1 MAKRIREKTAARK
14 ANADKRPCAHVTNI
28 GYSSSKVCLVLDLVR
43 GKKVEDAVAIL
54 RGTTN
59 ASAVVVRKLIESAVA
74 NAENN
79 QNLDKNSLYVAEI
92 YTTQG
97 PTLKRINIRARGR
110 ADRVLKRTSNITVI
124 LDKVNA

>member
-59 ASAVVVRKLIESAVA
+59 ASAVVVR
-74 NAENN
+74 
-79 QNLDKNSLYVAEI
+79 
-92 YTTQG
+92 
-97 PTLKRINIRARGR
+97 
-110 ADRVLKRTSNITVI
+110 
-124 LDKVNA
+124 

>member
-43 GKKVEDAVAIL
+43 GKKVEEAVAIL
-54 RGTTN
+54 RATTN
-59 ASAVVVRKLIESAVA
+59 ASAVVVRKLIESATA

-79 QNLDKNSLYVAEI
+79 QGLDKNDLYVAEI
-92 YTTQG
+92 YATQG

>member
-43 GKKVEDAVAIL
+43 GKKVEEAVAIL

-59 ASAVVVRKLIESAVA
+59 ASAVVVRKLIESATA

-79 QNLDKNSLYVAEI
+79 QGLDKNDLYVAEI
-92 YTTQG
+92 YATQG
-97 PTLKRINIRARGR
+97 PTLKRITIRARGR

>member
-43 GKKVEDAVAIL
+43 GKKVEEAVAIL
-54 RGTTN
+54 RATTN
-59 ASAVVVRKLIESAVA
+59 ASAVVVRKLIESATA

-79 QNLDKNSLYVAEI
+79 QGLDKNELYVAEI
-92 YTTQG
+92 YATQG

>member
-43 GKKVEDAVAIL
+43 GKKVEDAIAIL

>member
-43 GKKVEDAVAIL
+43 GKKVEEAVAIL
-54 RGTTN
+54 RATTN
-59 ASAVVVRKLIESAVA
+59 ASAVVVRKLIESATA

-79 QNLDKNSLYVAEI
+79 QGLDKNDLFVAEI
-92 YTTQG
+92 YATQG

>member
-43 GKKVEDAVAIL
+43 GKKVEEAVAIL

-59 ASAVVVRKLIESAVA
+59 ASAVVVRKLIESATA

-79 QNLDKNSLYVAEI
+79 QGLDKNELYVAEI
-92 YTTQG
+92 YATQG

>member
-43 GKKVEDAVAIL
+43 GKKVEEAVAIL

-59 ASAVVVRKLIESAVA
+59 ASAVVVRKLIESATA

-79 QNLDKNSLYVAEI
+79 QGLDKNELYVAEI
-92 YTTQG
+92 YATQG
-97 PTLKRINIRARGR
+97 PTLKRITIRARGR